1 MIKPFLKKL
10 IWISIIGILLVSV
23 LPNIF
28 SDYWLIDIFSN
39 FKVQYLFISVLL
51 LIISGL
57 LLKKKVSA
65 LILLVISILWN
76 GYYIAPYY
84 FCSNVVGSDN
94 DSHWKISS
102 INLLSSNSETDLV
115 KNYIRK
121 EDPDVLVLLEF
132 TPGWERDL
140 LPIIENYPYKKLVT
154 RTDNFGI
161 ALLSKFEMTSSI
173 DYFGLNNKPSIVGDL
188 KIENKRFSIVA
199 THPIPP
205 INQTTFTNRNK
216 QLTNIIKKRHT
227 FSDNLVIV
235 GDFNTSSFSNHFD
248 SLIRD
253 DMKDSRIGFGILPTW
268 PAGFKILQTTLD
280 HCLVSKNLKIID
292 RSTGENI
299 GSDHLPV
306 NIVIG
311 VN

>member
-1 MIKPFLKKL
+1 M
-10 IWISIIGILLVSV
+10 
-23 LPNIF
+23 PNIF
-28 SDYWLIDIFSN
+28 PEYWLIDIFSN
-39 FKVQYLFISVLL
+39 FKLQYLFISVLL

-65 LILLVISILWN
+65 LVLLVISILWN

-84 FCSNVVGSDN
+84 FSSNGVKSNN
-94 DSHWKISS
+94 DSAFKISS
-102 INLLSSNSETDLV
+102 INLLSSNSETALV

-132 TPGWERDL
+132 TPGWENDL
-140 LPIIENYPYKKLVT
+140 LPIIKNYPYKKLVT

-173 DYFGLNNKPSIVGDL
+173 DYFDLNNKPSIVGDL
-188 KIENKRFSIVA
+188 KIENKRYSIIA
-199 THPIPP
+199 THPVPP
-205 INQTTFTNRNK
+205 INQTSFKNRNQ
-216 QLTNIIKKRHT
+216 QLTNIINKRHT
-227 FSDNLVIV
+227 FSDNLIIV
-235 GDFNTSSFSNHFD
+235 GDFNMSSFSYHFN
-248 SLIRD
+248 SLIQD
-253 DMKDSRIGFGILPTW
+253 DMKDSRLGFGLLPTW

-280 HCLVSKNLKIID
+280 HCLVSKNLTVID

-306 NIVIG
+306 NIIFG